1 MGRLRIEHS
10 TAQES
15 SHALYSL
22 LGGVGENITG
32 LGVCWVV
39 LGVGVRGCTGR
50 MVSLGQLDGGCSMG
64 RKIAVT
70 RVEHPH

>member
-39 LGVGVRGCTGR
+39 LGVGVRGCKVA
-50 MVSLGQLDGGCSMG
+50 MVSLGQLDRWWM
-64 RKIAVT
+64 
-70 RVEHPH
+70 

>member
-1 MGRLRIEHS
+1 MFTRVYQWLDYSCLIYIRDKIMGRLRIEHPTS
-10 TAQES
+10 QES

-39 LGVGVRGCTGR
+39 LGVGVR
-50 MVSLGQLDGGCSMG
+50 
-64 RKIAVT
+64 
-70 RVEHPH
+70 